1 MLIAASLMRKR
12 RCNDRTLGS
21 VGSLCDSW
29 RHSFTC
35 HPTPPSAPS
44 SLLSPVSSASHSSS
58 VYHSLHSHLST
69 SLHLSFSPL
78 HFMLLTPLLSLS
90 LCLTLQS
97 TKVSISYVT
106 PRPSLHRTVYLSLP
120 STLRLSFCTSASV
133 LLHLIRRPSLQLS
146 IKPAHSQ
153 RPPNPPSLQYTHS
166 WS

>member
-1 MLIAASLMRKR
+1 MI
-12 RCNDRTLGS
+12 LG
-21 VGSLCDSW
+21 DI
-29 RHSFTC
+29 
-35 HPTPPSAPS
+35 
-44 SLLSPVSSASHSSS
+44 LSPVTPLLPLLHLHYSLQCPLPLTPVPSTTHSTRICLLHSI
-58 VYHSLHSHLST
+58 YHSLHSILCFL
-69 SLHLSFSPL
+69 LHS
-78 HFMLLTPLLSLS
+78 SLS